1 VNPTPDERRRHPAE
15 AGAEWTVL
23 DLLLEYPRP
32 WRVEELI
39 DAIDSPVAVAE
50 AVDTLH
56 ATGIIERTGA
66 FVRIAPK
73 DR

>member
-1 VNPTPDERRRHPAE
+1 MPPGRFRFPGE
-15 AGAEWTVL
+15 AGAEWAVL
-23 DLLLEYPRP
+23 DLLLDHPRP

-50 AVDTLH
+50 AVEALH

-66 FVRIAPK
+66 FVRIALK

>member
-1 VNPTPDERRRHPAE
+1 MPWRLPQA
-15 AGAEWTVL
+15 AGTEWAVL
-23 DLLLEYPRP
+23 DLLLEYARP

-50 AVDTLH
+50 AVETLQ
-56 ATGIIERTGA
+56 ATGIIERSGA
-66 FVRIAPK
+66 FVRIALK